1 MDCTDEIKLELTVEN
16 EKEGMYFP
24 VEFRVPDHVE
34 KMDISYSYQRYE
46 TDEGENGEIFRKEI
60 NIIDLAVCAPQGIYI
75 GSSGSDRSK
84 IHLSAYGSSQGFA
97 PCEITPGIWQ
107 IIVGAY
113 KIAPRGCPVEYRI
126 TFHKKQLRLYKGD
139 THIHTTG
146 SDGNCNLEEIG
157 RMAIKE
163 GLDFV
168 FITDHNN
175 YAHNSQLPRMEG
187 LTILPGAEWTHYKG
201 HAGML
206 GAERPFDNAFCV
218 NTSDEMKEKLKEAKS
233 RGAIRVLNHPFC
245 PNCGWKWG
253 MDSADYDLVEV
264 WNGGTWFAANT
275 ACLKW
280 WDEKL
285 KKGERIPITG
295 GSDFHRTEFGRM
307 IGSPCTCLYAWSR
320 TKKDLM
326 EALASGHGFIVYSPE
341 GPMVEAFA
349 DECMMGDEIT
359 SEQDI
364 VWRFW
369 NLRRGDQIVFIS
381 DRGEEVMEVQ
391 PYVHEYHCT
400 KRMAGSK
407 YLRAEVRRQTGA
419 AGNMPALVT
428 NPFYLERR

>member
-1 MDCTDEIKLELTVEN
+1 
-16 EKEGMYFP
+16 
-24 VEFRVPDHVE
+24 
-34 KMDISYSYQRYE
+34 
-46 TDEGENGEIFRKEI
+46 
-60 NIIDLAVCAPQGIYI
+60 
-75 GSSGSDRSK
+75 
-84 IHLSAYGSSQGFA
+84 
-97 PCEITPGIWQ
+97 
-107 IIVGAY
+107 
-113 KIAPRGCPVEYRI
+113 
-126 TFHKKQLRLYKGD
+126 
-139 THIHTTG
+139 
-146 SDGNCNLEEIG
+146 
-157 RMAIKE
+157 
-163 GLDFV
+163 
-168 FITDHNN
+168 
-175 YAHNSQLPRMEG
+175 
-187 LTILPGAEWTHYKG
+187 
-201 HAGML
+201 ML

-307 IGSPCTCLYAWSR
+307 IGSPCTCLYTWSR